1 MLMRAV
7 GAARDMTAKRRGST
21 ALNRTHDFE
30 LVQADVPHCP
40 AVVCLQTMRGGV
52 CGTPDSTI
60 VLKARLWRDCTED
73 IRDLQ

>member
-1 MLMRAV
+1 MGAI
-7 GAARDMTAKRRGST
+7 GAARDMSAKCRRAA
-21 ALNRTHDFE
+21 ALPSKLRFE

-60 VLKARLWRDCTED
+60 VLKARLWRDGTEN
-73 IRDLQ
+73 IRDLL